1 MKIAKEPISM
11 ETPIGDDED
20 SHLGDFIEDGNTL
33 VPGSSP
39 GGPTRKANPHQK
51 WWGFCH
57 LSVTLT
63 RILSKIFSY
72 EVALKISSAQ

>member
-39 GGPTRKANPHQK
+39 GGPTRKANPHQQ
-51 WWGFCH
+51 WWGFCL

-63 RILSKIFSY
+63 RILSKILSY